1 MTDDLT
7 DPAATGERIV
17 PIELALSVRDVS
29 FEDLVDLD
37 WSGGPSHV
45 DALADALQ
53 RSYNDETALIMI
65 GTPNGN
71 SIAVGGV
78 DFTRRP
84 GGGEL
89 WMLSVRGGWQSLGI
103 GSLLI
108 TALEDRV
115 RDRGLP
121 RATLSVEHDNPRA
134 EALYRRLGYVRT
146 GSELDG
152 WPIGPGQSY
161 VTVCFTMAKP
171 LIGNLG
177 RQGDLG

>member
-1 MTDDLT
+1 VTDDLT
-7 DPAATGERIV
+7 DPAATGARIV
-17 PIELALSVRDVS
+17 PIEVALSVRDVTP
-29 FEDLVDLD
+29 EDLVDLD

-45 DALADALQ
+45 DALADAVQ
-53 RSYNDETALIMI
+53 RGYDDEAALIMI
-65 GTPNGN
+65 SIPNGR

-89 WMLSVRGGWQSLGI
+89 WMLSVRAEWQSLGI

-108 TALEDRV
+108 GALEDRV

-146 GSELDG
+146 GTELDG
-152 WPIGPGQSY
+152 WSIGPGQSY

-171 LIGNLG
+171 LVAELG
-177 RQGDLG
+177 